1 MRLLRS
7 LAEFVFI
14 RHRSLTVAVAL
25 FVISLVMAF
34 SNGFWLMARLA
45 NVILVAIPL
54 AYVWSRLNLRGL
66 EVTVERPVDR
76 LQEGNHFDA
85 RITVRNRSWYTKLWL
100 EVEDPSDLPG
110 RATKRIV
117 SVAPR
122 SMRTWRAATLCTRRG
137 LYTVGPVR
145 VTTGD
150 PFGFF
155 RTTRSFGSTQHVLV
169 YPRAVE
175 LPNFYVPP
183 AHLPGEGRF
192 RRPTQNLTPN
202 AFGARVYE
210 PGDSFSRIHWPSTAR
225 TNELMVKL
233 FELDPASDIWVI
245 LDLQRDVQAGEG
257 DDGTEEHGVR
267 VAAAVARFFLLA
279 NRSVGFLAF
288 GRQLHAQEAER
299 GISQY
304 TRILEELALARA
316 EGDVPLAELVNHEA
330 RRFGRHTTVVAVT
343 PSTDEGWVV
352 SLQALAGRGVK
363 LAAVLLEP
371 RTFGGEGDEAL
382 LVYSALAAADI
393 YTYLVKRS
401 DDLLTVLSPDA
412 ETVVTGGGA

>member
-1 MRLLRS
+1 
-7 LAEFVFI
+7 
-14 RHRSLTVAVAL
+14 
-25 FVISLVMAF
+25 
-34 SNGFWLMARLA
+34 
-45 NVILVAIPL
+45 
-54 AYVWSRLNLRGL
+54 
-66 EVTVERPVDR
+66 
-76 LQEGNHFDA
+76 
-85 RITVRNRSWYTKLWL
+85 
-100 EVEDPSDLPG
+100 
-110 RATKRIV
+110 
-117 SVAPR
+117 
-122 SMRTWRAATLCTRRG
+122 
-137 LYTVGPVR
+137 
-145 VTTGD
+145 
-150 PFGFF
+150 
-155 RTTRSFGSTQHVLV
+155 
-169 YPRAVE
+169 
-175 LPNFYVPP
+175 
-183 AHLPGEGRF
+183 
-192 RRPTQNLTPN
+192 
-202 AFGARVYE
+202 
-210 PGDSFSRIHWPSTAR
+210 
-225 TNELMVKL
+225 MVKL

-299 GISQY
+299 GLSQY

-412 ETVVTGGGA
+412 ETVVAGGGA